1 MLRILFFFPLFVE
14 GIKQHG
20 GKKKQKQFAIMTGMS
35 GPEICIS
42 LKQGCTSVPSTFY
55 HKFELFLEEWKLEQE
70 PTENNQ
76 LNIIEKLSF

>member
-1 MLRILFFFPLFVE
+1 
-14 GIKQHG
+14 
-20 GKKKQKQFAIMTGMS
+20 MTGMS

-42 LKQGCTSVPSTFY
+42 LKQDCTSVPSTFY

>member
-1 MLRILFFFPLFVE
+1 MLRILSFFSLVCRRN
-14 GIKQHG
+14 KATWR
-20 GKKKQKQFAIMTGMS
+20 KKKQKQFAIMTGMS

-42 LKQGCTSVPSTFY
+42 LKQDCTSVPSTFY

>member
-1 MLRILFFFPLFVE
+1 
-14 GIKQHG
+14 
-20 GKKKQKQFAIMTGMS
+20 MTGMS
-35 GPEICIS
+35 GREICIS
-42 LKQGCTSVPSTFY
+42 LKQDCPSVPSTFY

>member
-1 MLRILFFFPLFVE
+1 
-14 GIKQHG
+14 
-20 GKKKQKQFAIMTGMS
+20 MTGMS